1 MQETQVR
8 SLGQEDP
15 LEEGMATHSSVLAWK
30 IPWTEEPERLQSM
43 ESQKSD
49 AAEHTGTLTLQGQGL
64 IPGSRKYPGGGPGN
78 LLQSSCWENPMD
90 RGAWLPSMETA
101 EACVLKGHMAHLG
114 SFQALVH
121 TGEVSRAQQH
131 QPLLCLRTGRMFQAQ
146 PWGHPASPVET
157 PRHHSLVSH

>member
-1 MQETQVR
+1 MVHGV
-8 SLGQEDP
+8 S
-15 LEEGMATHSSVLAWK
+15 
-30 IPWTEEPERLQSM
+30 EP
-43 ESQKSD
+43 D
-49 AAEHTGTLTLQGQGL
+49 TIEHTAHTHLGLPCWLSGKESACSADLGNMGL

-114 SFQALVH
+114 SFQDLVH